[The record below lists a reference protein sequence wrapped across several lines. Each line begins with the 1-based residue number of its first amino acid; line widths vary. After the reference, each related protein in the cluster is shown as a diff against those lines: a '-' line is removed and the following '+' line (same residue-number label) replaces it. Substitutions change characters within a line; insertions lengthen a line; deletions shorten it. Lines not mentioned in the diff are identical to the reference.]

1 MARFK
6 NYKNPVNN
14 SDSIYSAEDFF
25 NMSLNNISDNLD
37 ILNAQDRTIGIP
49 YNEELQSSP
58 NTVYVD
64 SYTRADGT
72 PVQAHWRSKSD
83 GQGAYGQI
91 QTTPNYTNSQPINTA
106 SFVDDTLNM
115 PTNINDNVQTQRPQQ
130 GQNLYKQNPM
140 PVFNTGVG
148 QMNNPTL
155 ANYGQSFDNAQPTL
169 ANFGK
174 QLSNTQPTL
183 ANFDNQFMNEVGNQT
198 QNSTY
203 KEINDAICQLMSG
216 KPKQECSPEY
226 IKHMNE
232 MVTQA
237 VTGTPKQKYSP
248 EDIAYMNK
256 KIIQEIN
263 SYYEPPKVSEKEN
276 TEKFMNVFTRSI
288 LSQMIKDAQ
297 NSSKIVNGTETG
309 YAVDIPKENNT
320 ESFVGNEAQSE
331 STLSSNESL
340 NGVDNSQN
348 IKEVASKT
356 LFGGISEDYNLPS
369 TITQNKA
376 IDDVNKNS
384 LPNIYVDDKG
394 NIVASDDKE
403 EYYQENFVL
412 KFLKSFLR
420 NRNEEK
426 NSNYPFAKE
435 ALDISTKSPKYL
447 RNTKEYVVANSKDK
461 EILKSKNIA
470 FDNDK
475 NTLIFTPQSSAVQ
488 AVKESKDFRNVL
500 KKWFDGETLDG
511 QVRPQ
516 KFSVILADNPNIF
529 RSIHGATVRNVRDNG
544 DGTVSCELTDFYDF
558 KYLKDKISKDISLLF
573 DNYQK
578 YLTNNK
584 LGVVNFSKQT
594 SYLFKNLYRL
604 SKEEKHID
612 PIILDNNRA
621 YFAQQLHVLT
631 NYNIVIPITIDKK
644 YIFGK

>member
-1 MARFK
+1 
-6 NYKNPVNN
+6 
-14 SDSIYSAEDFF
+14 
-25 NMSLNNISDNLD
+25 
-37 ILNAQDRTIGIP
+37 
-49 YNEELQSSP
+49 
-58 NTVYVD
+58 
-64 SYTRADGT
+64 
-72 PVQAHWRSKSD
+72 
-83 GQGAYGQI
+83 
-91 QTTPNYTNSQPINTA
+91 
-106 SFVDDTLNM
+106 
-115 PTNINDNVQTQRPQQ
+115 
-130 GQNLYKQNPM
+130 
-140 PVFNTGVG
+140 
-148 QMNNPTL
+148 
-155 ANYGQSFDNAQPTL
+155 
-169 ANFGK
+169 
-174 QLSNTQPTL
+174 
-183 ANFDNQFMNEVGNQT
+183 
-198 QNSTY
+198 
-203 KEINDAICQLMSG
+203 
-216 KPKQECSPEY
+216 
-226 IKHMNE
+226 MNE

-263 SYYEPPKVSEKEN
+263 RYYEPPKVSEKEN

-297 NSSKIVNGTETG
+297 NSSKIANGTETG
-309 YAVDIPKENNT
+309 YAVDIPKENNA
-320 ESFVGNEAQSE
+320 EVLPIQNQNA
-331 STLSSNESL
+331 TLSSKESL

-348 IKEVASKT
+348 INDVASKT

-435 ALDISTKSPKYL
+435 ALDISTKSPKHL

-500 KKWFDGETLDG
+500 KKWFDGEILDG

-558 KYLKDKISKDISLLF
+558 AYDDYYNYKKNYGKYNYNAIKISIANETAIFLQWLHLL
-573 DNYQK
+573 K
-578 YLTNNK
+578 
-584 LGVVNFSKQT
+584 
-594 SYLFKNLYRL
+594 
-604 SKEEKHID
+604 
-612 PIILDNNRA
+612 
-621 YFAQQLHVLT
+621 
-631 NYNIVIPITIDKK
+631 NYNIVIPIILRKNTLQ
-644 YIFGK
+644 